1 MKLATK
7 NIDRLTLAP
16 GQSELIKSS
25 DDVPGLRFRIRDNG
39 TRSWEFKLGR
49 LPRMSLGK
57 YPAVSVEQAH
67 KTARE
72 FYAKVILGQNPVQEI
87 AEAKARNAETF
98 GAAVAIYL
106 ERRQPEFRARS
117 FGDVTR
123 HLTVNFAALKN
134 MSLAA
139 VDRRAIA
146 AQISKLAT
154 KTPTQANRTLTSVH
168 KFFSWCVGEG
178 LVETNPATDCNKA
191 QESDSRDRVL
201 SNDEIRA
208 LLAALPATGDY
219 GDLVRLLLLTGQ
231 RRQEIARLQWGEI
244 DFDTGR
250 ITLSGERTKNGRAHI
265 IPMSDSVKAI
275 LQARP
280 RNPGRDYVFGQR
292 GGGYSDWGNAKA
304 ALDKKLAFKNEW
316 RVHDLRR
323 TCATGMA
330 ELGVQPHIIEAVL
343 NHVSGHKGGVAGVY
357 NRASYESDKRRALDL
372 WANHVQALVTGEASK
387 VVPMPIKRA

>member
-1 MKLATK
+1 MKLSKA

-25 DDVPGLRFRIRDNG
+25 DDVPGLRFRLRDNG
-39 TRSWEFKLGR
+39 TRSWEFKFGR

-67 KTARE
+67 KTAKE
-72 FYAKVILGQNPVQEI
+72 LYAKVILGGNPVQEI
-87 AEAKARNAETF
+87 AEAKVRRDETF

-106 ERRQPEFRARS
+106 ERRQSELRAKS
-117 FGDVTR
+117 FSDVTR
-123 HLTVNFAALKN
+123 HLTVNLAALKN
-134 MSLAA
+134 ISLAA

-154 KTPTQANRTLTSVH
+154 RTPTQANRTLTSVH
-168 KFFSWCVGEG
+168 KFFGWCVGEG
-178 LVETNPATDCNKA
+178 LIETNPATDCNKA
-191 QESDSRDRVL
+191 QESDARDRVL

-208 LLAALPATGDY
+208 LLAALPATADY

-231 RRQEIARLQWGEI
+231 RRQEFASLQWGEI

-250 ITLSGERTKNGRAHI
+250 IALPANRTKNGRAHI

-280 RNPGRDYVFGQR
+280 RNPDRDHVFGQR
-292 GGGYSDWGNAKA
+292 GGAYSDWGYAKV
-304 ALDKKLAFKNEW
+304 ALDAKLKIPAW
-316 RVHDLRR
+316 RIHDLRR

-343 NHVSGHKGGVAGVY
+343 NHVSGHKAGVAGIY
-357 NRASYESDKRRALDL
+357 NRASYEAEKRRALEL
-372 WANHVQALVTGEASK
+372 WANQIEQIVAGRAAK
-387 VVPMPIKRA
+387 VVPMKRA